1 MAGPNIDAVMR
12 AAAGEFG
19 SFLGIREVTAINALV
34 GGLTARRAAAN
45 VAAGV
50 GRYTDEAARLPL
62 LTTDIP
68 DINNNQILTD
78 RDMDYYNRRR
88 AAGGLPLLAYHRFTI
103 TERDGPFEVKK
114 IAGGTYG
121 AIFVSTAAGPIS
133 VYKRVRNYPPR
144 HPEEFHRELFLEAY
158 IQTLLKND
166 PTYGQNIAAL
176 QGIYRDPGNPTVAP
190 RPRKA
195 PKHANGTRNAS
206 IPAPPAPRPLKI
218 ETYFYKMENIAT
230 DLDRYITANMQAAE
244 PQTPI
249 YNMFIEIARILD
261 YFMQYYGFYHR
272 DLHGGNIMFGTAG
285 NIKLIDFGKACMQ
298 IDGTIY
304 SVDPKPA
311 CTSSDLFI
319 LCTWLYEQQRLW
331 SPARPNPEM
340 HRLFDLLFSDG
351 GFNIYDKMDDAIPR
365 DPTTL
370 EKDGWAFHLA
380 YPYEYADAS
389 RDGHAP
395 WNIATK
401 TRFSTYILPK
411 FEPTNFR
418 KIWNM
423 IVSRGV
429 GTVTSLSELKVV
441 PERSVIQALVCKLG
455 NLSTCEQ
462 FTVAGLG
469 AAAIAGAAAYGPSL
483 VSSMFG
489 RGRTR
494 RRRKTKRKVRSNK

>member
-1 MAGPNIDAVMR
+1 LDN
-12 AAAGEFG
+12 
-19 SFLGIREVTAINALV
+19 N
-34 GGLTARRAAAN
+34 
-45 VAAGV
+45 
-50 GRYTDEAARLPL
+50 
-62 LTTDIP
+62 IP
-68 DINNNQILTD
+68 DMNNDEIFTD
-78 RDMDYYNRRR
+78 AMVDRLNIIRTHM
-88 AAGGLPLLAYHRFTI
+88 GHPLIPYHRFTI
-103 TERDGPFEVKK
+103 TGQDGPIEVKK
-114 IAGGTYG
+114 IGGGTFG
-121 AIFVSTAAGPIS
+121 AIFSSTAAGPIS
-133 VYKRVRNYPPR
+133 VYKRVRNFPRR
-144 HPEEFHRELFLEAY
+144 HPEQFHRELFLEAY
-158 IQTLLKND
+158 VQTLLGKD
-166 PTYGQNIAAL
+166 PIYGQNIAAL
-176 QGIYRDPGNPTVAP
+176 EGIYKDPGNPRDALRVTRVP
-190 RPRKA
+190 LR
-195 PKHANGTRNAS
+195 ANETRNAP
-206 IPAPPAPRPLKI
+206 IPKPPAARPLTI

-298 IDGTIY
+298 IGGTIY
-304 SVDPKPA
+304 SVDPEPT

-340 HRLFDLLFSDG
+340 HRLLFSDG
-351 GFNIYDKMDDAIPR
+351 GFNIYDKMDEAIPR
-365 DPTTL
+365 DPITL
-370 EKDGWAFHLA
+370 RKIGAIFHLA

-389 RDGHAP
+389 RDGNAP

-429 GTVTSLSELKVV
+429 GSVTSLSELKVV
-441 PERSVIQALVCKLG
+441 PERNIIQALVCKVG

-469 AAAIAGAAAYGPSL
+469 AAVIVGAAAYGPSL
-483 VSSMFG
+483 VSRMFG
-489 RGRTR
+489 RGRSR